1 MASDFIYPIIANVY
15 LIWAWVNYRQCKHDR
30 IVLITLL
37 LFEVMIVTR
46 FFQNIL
52 NNVESSRNS
61 MWYRMVNS
69 TVVPLIYSLAQCAVY
84 YFIFQL
90 ERVRLLMVETSN
102 NRETVKF
109 NSDQNHIK
117 IMQYMAIGSTLLQVV
132 LVATYNIIYF

>member
-1 MASDFIYPIIANVY
+1 
-15 LIWAWVNYRQCKHDR
+15 
-30 IVLITLL
+30 
-37 LFEVMIVTR
+37 
-46 FFQNIL
+46 
-52 NNVESSRNS
+52 

-69 TVVPLIYSLAQCAVY
+69 TFVPLIYSLAQCAVY

-109 NSDQNHIK
+109 NSDQNHIM